1 LFDLVVERYAEH
13 RRAYLEDV
21 MGQPTARLAAQRF
34 LEGAAEHDTAPGEP
48 RGCLTVQGGLAT
60 NVEDQEVAALL
71 AQRRAANQ
79 EVLQRRLEQG
89 LSDGDLP
96 AGTDCVALARYLC
109 TVSQGISVQAS
120 GGASREQLLEVA
132 AIVVAAM
139 PGAAGDPAARSPRRL
154 AAAVE
159 KRSSLI
165 AWRGPGCVPMMHQSV
180 VRHRLSSGSGVD
192 VSRRRWSPQTPSEP
206 PVISAGALN

>member
-1 LFDLVVERYAEH
+1 MPRGRTRTFDADAALDRAVDLFARRGYEGTSIAELTTVMGINPPSLYAAYGNKRKLFDLVVERYAEH

-71 AQRRAANQ
+71 AERRTANQ
-79 EVLQRRLEQG
+79 DVLQRRLEQG
-89 LSDGDLP
+89 VADGDLP
-96 AGTDCVALARYLC
+96 TETDSGALARYLC

-120 GGASREQLLEVA
+120 GGASRKQLLEVA
-132 AIVVAAM
+132 ALALTAIPRVA
-139 PGAAGDPAARSPRRL
+139 GNPAAARL
-154 AAAVE
+154 DA
-159 KRSSLI
+159 
-165 AWRGPGCVPMMHQSV
+165 
-180 VRHRLSSGSGVD
+180 
-192 VSRRRWSPQTPSEP
+192 
-206 PVISAGALN
+206 

>member
-1 LFDLVVERYAEH
+1 MPRGRTRTFDADAALDRAVDLFARRGYEGTSIAELTTVMGINPPSLYAAYGNKRRLFDLVVERYAEH

-71 AQRRAANQ
+71 AERRAANQ
-79 EVLQRRLEQG
+79 DVLQRRLEQG
-89 LSDGDLP
+89 VADGDLP
-96 AGTDCVALARYLC
+96 AETDSGALARYLC

-120 GGASREQLLEVA
+120 GGASRKQLLEVA
-132 AIVVAAM
+132 ALALTAIPRVA
-139 PGAAGDPAARSPRRL
+139 GNPAAARL
-154 AAAVE
+154 DA
-159 KRSSLI
+159 
-165 AWRGPGCVPMMHQSV
+165 
-180 VRHRLSSGSGVD
+180 
-192 VSRRRWSPQTPSEP
+192 
-206 PVISAGALN
+206 

>member
-1 LFDLVVERYAEH
+1 MPRGRTRTFDADAALDRAVDLFARRGYEGTSIAELTAVMGINPPSLYAAYGNKRKLFDLVVERYAEH

-60 NVEDQEVAALL
+60 NVEDQEVAAFL
-71 AQRRAANQ
+71 AERRAANQ
-79 EVLQRRLEQG
+79 DVLQRRLEQG
-89 LSDGDLP
+89 VSDGDLP
-96 AGTDCVALARYLC
+96 AETDCGALARYLC

-132 AIVVAAM
+132 AIALAAI
-139 PGAAGDPAARSPRRL
+139 PQAAGDPAA
-154 AAAVE
+154 
-159 KRSSLI
+159 
-165 AWRGPGCVPMMHQSV
+165 
-180 VRHRLSSGSGVD
+180 
-192 VSRRRWSPQTPSEP
+192 
-206 PVISAGALN
+206 ALLDA